1 MSLEKEYY
9 IPSEVHIFLYI
20 LYVLSTDPYLIIL
33 DNILSQFETIN
44 LDNLIAFLK
53 QTNNTFLI
61 LEKTNVSSINNVNNE
76 ISKPGGNVWKN
87 LFP

>member
-33 DNILSQFETIN
+33 DNILSHKTTQDLYDYIN
-44 LDNLIAFLK
+44 KNSESLFKDAPKNK
-53 QTNNTFLI
+53 
-61 LEKTNVSSINNVNNE
+61 KR
-76 ISKPGGNVWKN
+76 ISYLVADI
-87 LFP
+87 